1 MDTKTQK
8 RKRLKQLCSDY
19 DAAVKRILTKK
30 YVLAHILKGCTDEFS
45 DCSIEEIVE
54 KHLTFDPIYGETAVD
69 EDETNAELAAKVT
82 SSEHATTSEGKVVFD
97 TRFEVLAPNTK
108 RPIGLIINIEG
119 QRQSKLRYP
128 LTKRALYYCSR
139 LISSQ
144 KGRNFKHDHYDDIQ
158 KVYSIWICTNP
169 KCKNR
174 GTIQR
179 YSIAKEDLFG
189 NVDVPKRE
197 YDLMVFMIV
206 NVGNSKSP
214 NYNGLLKM
222 LSLLFC
228 NQDEQVDASQILE
241 IEYGYPKAYFEPE
254 VFMKSWAHEIV
265 VEAEEKGLKKGLRR
279 GRKEGHEKG
288 RKEGRIEGIKEG
300 IEKGKIAGGLEQ
312 ILVMTK
318 RVMSSLSKTLD
329 DAMAI
334 LELTEEEKAYV
345 RRCLAT

>member
-1 MDTKTQK
+1 M
-8 RKRLKQLCSDY
+8 
-19 DAAVKRILTKK
+19 
-30 YVLAHILKGCTDEFS
+30 
-45 DCSIEEIVE
+45 
-54 KHLTFDPIYGETAVD
+54 
-69 EDETNAELAAKVT
+69 
-82 SSEHATTSEGKVVFD
+82 
-97 TRFEVLAPNTK
+97 
-108 RPIGLIINIEG
+108 
-119 QRQSKLRYP
+119 
-128 LTKRALYYCSR
+128 
-139 LISSQ
+139 ISSQ
-144 KGRNFKHDHYDDIQ
+144 KGRNFKHDHYDDIH

-169 KCKNR
+169 KRKNC
-174 GTIQR
+174 GTIQK

-241 IEYGYPKAYFEPE
+241 KEYGYPKAYFEPE

-288 RKEGRIEGIKEG
+288 VKEG

-312 ILVMTK
+312 ILDMTK

-334 LELTEEEKAYV
+334 LELTDEEKAYV